1 MKILIVSPRFPY
13 PLEKGDKLRMYH
25 QIRLLSEK
33 FEIVL
38 VSLSDK
44 KVEQE
49 HLDKINEFTSK
60 TYVFRLNKAGIFLRL
75 IKGFFSDKPFQ
86 VLYFY
91 DSATKHKIHAL
102 IRNENPDIIY
112 NQLLRTAE
120 YTKDLKHFKILDYM
134 DCFSEGMKKRLGN
147 SSFPFSAIYKEE
159 YQRLKKYETN
169 IFSFFNKHS
178 IISRQDRDKFKKE
191 LREKIYIV
199 PNGVDMQYFSPRINK
214 VEYELGFVGNMGY
227 RPNIIASE
235 YLVKEVLPELKKH
248 NPDIKI
254 LLAGARP
261 SIKVKNL
268 ASDNVEITGWVEDI
282 RDAYSSIMVFI
293 APIFTGIG
301 QQNKILEAMSMGIPV
316 LTTPEVNKAIG
327 AKNGEEVLVAKNK
340 KEFVDHFLFLLNNP
354 DKMETI
360 GQKGRDFV
368 KKTYSWDF
376 QKQKLFSL
384 FGKN

>member
-102 IRNENPDIIY
+102 IRNENPNIIY

-134 DCFSEGMKKRLGN
+134 DCF
-147 SSFPFSAIYKEE
+147 
-159 YQRLKKYETN
+159 
-169 IFSFFNKHS
+169 
-178 IISRQDRDKFKKE
+178 
-191 LREKIYIV
+191 
-199 PNGVDMQYFSPRINK
+199 
-214 VEYELGFVGNMGY
+214 
-227 RPNIIASE
+227 
-235 YLVKEVLPELKKH
+235 
-248 NPDIKI
+248 
-254 LLAGARP
+254 
-261 SIKVKNL
+261 
-268 ASDNVEITGWVEDI
+268 
-282 RDAYSSIMVFI
+282 
-293 APIFTGIG
+293 
-301 QQNKILEAMSMGIPV
+301 
-316 LTTPEVNKAIG
+316 
-327 AKNGEEVLVAKNK
+327 
-340 KEFVDHFLFLLNNP
+340 
-354 DKMETI
+354 
-360 GQKGRDFV
+360 
-368 KKTYSWDF
+368 
-376 QKQKLFSL
+376 
-384 FGKN
+384 

>member
-1 MKILIVSPRFPY
+1 
-13 PLEKGDKLRMYH
+13 MYH

-44 KVEQE
+44 KVKQE

-75 IKGFFSDKPFQ
+75 IKGFFSYKPFP

-159 YQRLKKYETN
+159 YQRMKKYETN

-248 NPDIKI
+248 NPDITI
-254 LLAGARP
+254 LLEGARP

-301 QQNKILEAMSMGIPV
+301 QPNKILEAMSMGIPV